1 MNLALWEYNFGLW
14 PGSKDFHLSFD
25 NGTRTTIQTTA
36 KIDSIYGFPWKNGKD
51 FFKFNCVPLSRKE
64 QESAQSSM
72 MSVLQ
77 SLESKTATQT
87 HPISSP
93 NSSPSTTAS
102 PIADGFPNS
111 VSKASDD
118 SISGY
123 FLDQPDGKDVAVLY
137 IPIFQPASDEF
148 SDVATDFVQK
158 AKAAGREKL
167 VIDLSTNYGGTIDYG
182 LDLFKLFF
190 PNKEMYTATRFRAHE
205 AMDLVG
211 QALAQ
216 VPISNMKVQNQFPS
230 YVRSAM
236 ARPNQKGGFKTWA
249 ELFGPHEEL
258 GTNMSSLMAVENFTL
273 ASVQSDHIRGYGPDK
288 QNTTVPP
295 FAAEN
300 ILLVSTRLNV
310 AITFSQTDQNDRSR
324 MGIVAL
330 PVQFSLSS

>member
-1 MNLALWEYNFGLW
+1 MNFALWEYNFGLW
-14 PGSKDFHLSFD
+14 PGSNEFHLGFD
-25 NGTRTTIQTTA
+25 NGTTTTIQTTA
-36 KIDSIYGFPWKNGKD
+36 KVDSIYGFPWKNGKD
-51 FFKFNCVPLSRKE
+51 FFEFNCVPLSQKE
-64 QESAQSSM
+64 QTSAQSSV

-77 SLESKTATQT
+77 SLESKTAIQT
-87 HPISSP
+87 HPTSS
-93 NSSPSTTAS
+93 STSTPSTTAS
-102 PIADGFPNS
+102 PIANGFPNY

-123 FLDQPDGKDVAVLY
+123 FLDRPDVQDLAVLY
-137 IPIFQPASDEF
+137 IPTFQPASSEF
-148 SDVATDFVQK
+148 SAVAADFVQR
-158 AKAAGREKL
+158 AKSAGKEKL
-167 VIDLSTNYGGTIDYG
+167 IIDLSTNYGGTIDYG

-190 PNKEMYTATRFRAHE
+190 PNKEMYTATRFHAHE

-216 VPISNMKVQNQFPS
+216 VPISDMKVQKLFPS

-236 ARPNQKGGFKTWA
+236 TRPNQKGGFKTWA

-258 GTNMSSLMAVENFTL
+258 GANMSSLMAVENFTL

-300 ILLVSTRLNV
+300 ILLVNTLPN
-310 AITFSQTDQNDRSR
+310 FSINLPHTNHDDRSR
-324 MGIVAL
+324 MEIVAL
-330 PVQFSLSS
+330 LVRFSLS